1 MNVGTVDRVSQRKEG
16 LNSNEPKGYIREF
29 ERGTVSITGSLQLS
43 NGPKFKV
50 VILDISP
57 AGFRLQTAN
66 YIAPNHIVYLTIPG
80 FEPFQ
85 ARVAWN
91 YKEQY
96 GCQLTRK
103 IHSAV
108 FAHISESFPK
118 LAAA

>member
-1 MNVGTVDRVSQRKEG
+1 MSQQKES
-16 LNSNEPKGYIREF
+16 LNSNVPTGDIREF
-29 ERGTVSITGSLQLS
+29 ERGTVNITANLQLS

-50 VILDISP
+50 TVLDFSP

-66 YIAPNHIVYLTIPG
+66 YIALDHVVYLTIPG
-80 FEPFQ
+80 FQPFQ

-96 GCQLTRK
+96 GCQLARK

-108 FAHISESFPK
+108 FAHIADSFPG
-118 LAAA
+118 LVLV